1 MHIWAATHAWSQLCL
16 GGLVS
21 MPEADGSLS
30 RLCVMSGVPDPVDV
44 SALNTCQK
52 EGALLAVALVLCS
65 PCWKIYETGSG
76 SVICVWV
83 YTVTPRHSGLIDF
96 TLGNFKPYLPAS
108 TGRPSLWDVISSPL
122 KIPCPTEKSPR
133 FLFQKTFK
141 LDSVMQGASCGQNP
155 FDTRSILT
163 EMEKNH
169 LPKAIWRIQFSLV
182 MNFTSVIWILNLLS
196 SQRLM
201 LP

>member
-1 MHIWAATHAWSQLCL
+1 MSCHACMEPALPWRACFHAWGRWESVETLRHVRRSRSSWCESTEHMPEGRSSSGCGVGFMQSLLEDLWDREWQCHLCL
-16 GGLVS
+16 
-21 MPEADGSLS
+21 
-30 RLCVMSGVPDPVDV
+30 
-44 SALNTCQK
+44 
-52 EGALLAVALVLCS
+52 
-65 PCWKIYETGSG
+65 
-76 SVICVWV
+76 WV
-83 YTVTPRHSGLIDF
+83 YTVTPRHSGLIDL

-108 TGRPSLWDVISSPL
+108 TGRPSLWEVISSPL

-133 FLFQKTFK
+133 FLFQKTLK

-182 MNFTSVIWILNLLS
+182 MNFTSLIWILNLSS